1 MRRSSLCAFILA
13 AAACGGGDLLGV
25 EAPKQKGS
33 VNPMR
38 ERGEKSFEQRKRDCL
53 EMPNAQACYDV
64 GMNYEMGLAVD
75 PDREVALEFYDKA
88 CALEHQKGHCDAAA
102 RMRDER

>member
-1 MRRSSLCAFILA
+1 MRRATLCALML

-25 EAPKQKGS
+25 EAPKQRGN

-38 ERGEKSFEQRKRDCL
+38 ERGAKSFEQRKKDCWD
-53 EMPNAQACYDV
+53 MPSAQACYDV

-75 PDREVALEFYDKA
+75 PDAAVALEYYDKA
-88 CALEHQKGHCDAAA
+88 CELERQKEHCDAAA
-102 RMRDER
+102 RMRGDR